1 MPGPFNSKLFAAA
14 LEPFYDKR
22 VAFAAERPDGTHR
35 GTLAACIF
43 DEGYAE
49 VFDETSGTSSR
60 IRQITLEVLGADWSA
75 ALSTPPQIG
84 DRFTSPT
91 TGRKYAAFEV
101 KPTVGEAWS
110 VTAREVK
117 P

>member
-1 MPGPFNSKLFAAA
+1 MPNRFDIPQPAFDV
-14 LEPFYDKR
+14 FYDRR

-49 VFDETSGTSSR
+49 VFDESSGTSSR
-60 IRQITLEVLGADWSA
+60 IRQITLEVRGFDWNA

-91 TGRKYAAFEV
+91 TGREYAASEV

-110 VTAREVK
+110 ITAREVK

>member
-1 MPGPFNSKLFAAA
+1 MPMTFHIPESAFA
-14 LEPFYDKR
+14 PFYDTP

-49 VFDETSGTSSR
+49 VFDESSGTSSR
-60 IRQITLEVLGADWSA
+60 IRQITLEVRGFDWNA

-91 TGRKYAAFEV
+91 TGREYAASEV

-110 VTAREVK
+110 ITAREVK